1 MNGEVVPRPHP
12 VVVLG
17 VPLALGGWIPE
28 LAAAVV
34 GMTKT
39 PAGLR
44 QRGLVDRL
52 ASHEAMAGVDVR
64 DAGDLAIEPG
74 YRVDADPRAKNRD
87 EIIAVLPRIRDR
99 VTDLATEAPHARLL
113 VLGGECTIHPAV
125 LGGLRLARGGARI
138 ALVWFDAHGDS
149 HTTETTPSG
158 NVWGM
163 PFALARG
170 RGDAGLVAASG
181 GGVVP
186 DDDCAL
192 MGGQALEAEEAWM
205 LASSGVAHFGPG
217 MLATPAGMAAFEAWS
232 SVVRERVDGFYVAFD
247 ADVLDASGGW
257 AVTLPEPG
265 GMSLETALGAIRVL
279 AGTGPVVGIGF
290 TTMTLGNG
298 DAARTTA
305 AVESLTIAAFGGDG
319 RAGSSAPPT

>member
-1 MNGEVVPRPHP
+1 MNGEIVPPPNP

-28 LAAAVV
+28 LEAAII

-44 QRGLVDRL
+44 QRRLVDRL
-52 ASHEAMAGVDVR
+52 TSDEAMAGVDIR
-64 DAGDLAIEPG
+64 DAGDLLVEPG
-74 YRVDADPRAKNRD
+74 YRADADPRAKNRD
-87 EIIAVLPRIRDR
+87 EIIAVLPRIRER
-99 VTDLATEAPHARLL
+99 VADLATEAPYARLL

-125 LGGLRLARGGARI
+125 LGGLRDPRGGARI

-181 GGVVP
+181 GGVVA
-186 DDDCAL
+186 DEDSAL
-192 MGGQALEAEEAWM
+192 MGGQALEAEEARM

-232 SVVRERVDGFYVAFD
+232 SIVRERVDGFYVAFD

-265 GMSLETALGAIRVL
+265 GMSLETAHVAVRIL
-279 AGTGPVVGIGF
+279 AGIGPVVGIGF
-290 TTMTLGNG
+290 TTLSLGNG
-298 DAARTTA
+298 DAARTTD
-305 AVESLTIAAFGGDG
+305 AVESLAIAVFGGGG
-319 RAGSSAPPT
+319 RAAR